1 MIPSSGSVASVE
13 EPRDERPHF
22 CSGGSFWSLPPV
34 VVAGLHLLFG
44 LADGGY
50 QRLQERIAVPLQPLL
65 KP

>member
-1 MIPSSGSVASVE
+1 
-13 EPRDERPHF
+13 
-22 CSGGSFWSLPPV
+22 LPPV

-50 QRLQERIAVPLQPLL
+50 PRLQERIAVPLQPLL